1 MNSLIL
7 FLLNFVFLGEIN
19 ADFINPTSSSKYWVD
34 NNYNIEWD
42 FPNLNSNITH
52 IFLTHSN
59 PFVLSKYTNNQMVL
73 ADTLAPGN
81 LNYEWHLP
89 YELNKYNVSQIDW
102 RILLSNS
109 STPYSGHIGSH
120 TDNNLIILSDF
131 FNIESNMND
140 TIWFDFLIGISKL
153 LHLVI
158 MHCINNLRNY
168 LS

>member
-7 FLLNFVFLGEIN
+7 FLLNFVFLGQIN
-19 ADFINPTSSSKYWVD
+19 ADFINPTSISKYWVD

-59 PFVLSKYTNNQMVL
+59 PFVLFKYTNNQMVL
-73 ADTLAPGN
+73 ANTLAPGN

-102 RILLSNS
+102 RILL
-109 STPYSGHIGSH
+109 
-120 TDNNLIILSDF
+120 
-131 FNIESNMND
+131 
-140 TIWFDFLIGISKL
+140 
-153 LHLVI
+153 
-158 MHCINNLRNY
+158 
-168 LS
+168 